1 MRSYDATVTAASDL
15 SPFPR
20 ELRRWRLLRRWSQME
35 LADRAGTTQRHVSF
49 MEQGR
54 SRPGRT
60 IVVRLGETM
69 ELSLRER
76 NQLLLAAGYAPI
88 FVESSFDDPVMRS
101 ARRALTRILAG
112 HLPYPAVV
120 VRPYGELVAAN
131 AAFDVLTEGA
141 APELLEAPVNV
152 LRLALHPDGVA
163 RRVVNLAE
171 WARHIIENLRVR
183 SLRSPDA
190 RLDEFVAELEGYVPA
205 AAPGPEHLG
214 FAVPLKLRCDE
225 GELRLMTTLTSFA
238 TAVDVA
244 LAELVLEA
252 FLPADDETAAILD
265 RRQRGRPSA
274 EPMVSRLGSW

>member
-1 MRSYDATVTAASDL
+1 
-15 SPFPR
+15 
-20 ELRRWRLLRRWSQME
+20 
-35 LADRAGTTQRHVSF
+35 
-49 MEQGR
+49 
-54 SRPGRT
+54 
-60 IVVRLGETM
+60 
-69 ELSLRER
+69 
-76 NQLLLAAGYAPI
+76 
-88 FVESSFDDPVMRS
+88 
-101 ARRALTRILAG
+101 
-112 HLPYPAVV
+112 
-120 VRPYGELVAAN
+120 
-131 AAFDVLTEGA
+131 
-141 APELLEAPVNV
+141 
-152 LRLALHPDGVA
+152 LRLALHPEGVA
-163 RRVVNLAE
+163 PRVMNLSE
-171 WARHIIENLRVR
+171 WARHIIENLRAR
-183 SLRSPDA
+183 SLRSPDP